1 MQKWVLSNVAVLR
14 LNDTNKLCSKAI
26 IFAFS
31 NEYVKSHFSIFVVV
45 YGQKTSSC
53 SKNYIGMIALLAY
66 GIGVSA

>member
-1 MQKWVLSNVAVLR
+1 M
-14 LNDTNKLCSKAI
+14 
-26 IFAFS
+26 
-31 NEYVKSHFSIFVVV
+31 FVVV

>member
-1 MQKWVLSNVAVLR
+1 MAVLR
-14 LNDTNKLCSKAI
+14 LGDTNKLCSKAI

-31 NEYVKSHFSIFVVV
+31 NEYVKSHFSSFVVV

-53 SKNYIGMIALLAY
+53 SKKYIGMIALLAY